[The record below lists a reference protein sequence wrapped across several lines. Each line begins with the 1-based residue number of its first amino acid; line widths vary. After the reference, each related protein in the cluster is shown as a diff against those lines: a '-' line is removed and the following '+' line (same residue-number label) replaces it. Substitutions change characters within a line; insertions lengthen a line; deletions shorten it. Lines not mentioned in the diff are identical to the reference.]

1 MARVILKRD
10 DSQRKQNRAV
20 YKARDVNNVFKSYG
34 HDLKPGDL
42 TQDKVKPP

>member
-1 MARVILKRD
+1 MARAILKRKD
-10 DSQRKQNRAV
+10 PQRKQNRAAC
-20 YKARDVNNVFKSYG
+20 KAKGINNAFKSYG